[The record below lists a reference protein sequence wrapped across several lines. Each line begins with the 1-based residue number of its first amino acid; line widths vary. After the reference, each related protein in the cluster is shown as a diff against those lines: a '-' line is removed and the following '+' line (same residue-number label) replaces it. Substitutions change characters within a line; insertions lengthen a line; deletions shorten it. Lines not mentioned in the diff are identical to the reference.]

1 MKNIYEVLRQKETK
15 IEQLKKELQ
24 ALRIAAPLLEEE
36 LAAEV
41 QVIPPPAR
49 SYPTV
54 IVLSSPEDI
63 SQLVEAIYCPWTRAK
78 VLERLQPF
86 PARFRQLE
94 QTSGSSQA
102 ND

>member
-1 MKNIYEVLRQKETK
+1 MKNIYEVLRQKETE

-54 IVLSSPEDI
+54 QAKPAPAVVA
-63 SQLVEAIYCPWTRAK
+63 VETRT
-78 VLERLQPF
+78 VWP
-86 PARFRQLE
+86 
-94 QTSGSSQA
+94 
-102 ND
+102 